1 MDAIDL
7 LMAVAAIG
15 LAFGFAV
22 WVTLGSK
29 R

>member
-15 LAFGFAV
+15 AAFWFAV
-22 WVTLGSK
+22 WVSVRG
-29 R
+29 